1 MKYPKMI
8 LVMLPRHDQNLNL
21 NPSYHN
27 TISNHNVATH
37 GYPKVLNESKCGLCF
52 PFSETCFH

>member
-1 MKYPKMI
+1 
-8 LVMLPRHDQNLNL
+8 MLPRHDQNLNL